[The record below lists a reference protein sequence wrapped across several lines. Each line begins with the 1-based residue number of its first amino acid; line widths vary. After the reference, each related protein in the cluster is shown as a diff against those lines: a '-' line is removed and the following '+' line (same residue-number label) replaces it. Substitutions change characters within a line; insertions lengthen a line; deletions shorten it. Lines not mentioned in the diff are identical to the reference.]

1 MRDRLASGFLL
12 TLMAIGSLVLWIGV
26 PAACLWVASRITDD
40 QTAHLQITVVLTIVG
55 MVLFARF
62 LFWVNKLYL
71 RVLARTAERE
81 PGDEA
86 EQDAPR
92 YARGPLEPIL
102 VGSLVV
108 ALIALTVWFFAFA
121 ENPAHQ
127 IF

>member
-26 PAACLWVASRITDD
+26 PAACLWVSSRITDD
-40 QTAHLQITVVLTIVG
+40 QTTHLQITVVLTIVG

-62 LFWVNKLYL
+62 LFWANKLYL
-71 RVLARTAERE
+71 QILARPAEPEPRE
-81 PGDEA
+81 EGE
-86 EQDAPR
+86 EDAPR

-102 VGSLVV
+102 VASLVV
-108 ALIALTVWFFAFA
+108 ALMALTVWFFAFA

>member
-12 TLMAIGSLVLWIGV
+12 ALMAIGSLVLWIGV

-40 QTAHLQITVVLTIVG
+40 QTTHLQITVVLTILG

-71 RVLARTAERE
+71 RILAQTAEPE
-81 PGDEA
+81 PSDEG
-86 EQDAPR
+86 EEDAPR

-102 VGSLVV
+102 VTSLIV

-121 ENPAHQ
+121 ENPSHQ